1 MKRSFKSVCQAI
13 GLVACFGSAAMI
25 GGCGGG
31 GEGESGSAPAVETK
45 KPSVNA
51 MAVKGALVFKK
62 TCATCHGADAKG
74 MPNNGPDLT
83 ASEFVRDTSEADLLT
98 YVQEGREVP
107 DGVPMPPRGGFT
119 EEMLPD
125 SDIEKVIAY
134 MKNMPGNRP

>member
-1 MKRSFKSVCQAI
+1 MKRMLSTVCLAALI
-13 GLVACFGSAAMI
+13 GGLTVA

-31 GEGESGSAPAVETK
+31 DEGSSTPTSAPAAK
-45 KPSVNA
+45 APSVNA

-62 TCATCHGADAKG
+62 TCASCHGADGKG

-83 ASEFVRDTSEADLLT
+83 ASEFVKTTSEEDLLT
-98 YVQEGREVP
+98 YVQVGREVP

-125 SDIEKVIAY
+125 EDIVKVIAY
-134 MKNMPGNRP
+134 LKNMPGNRP

>member
-1 MKRSFKSVCQAI
+1 MKKVLRSVC
-13 GLVACFGSAAMI
+13 LVACVAGLGLV

-31 GEGESGSAPAVETK
+31 DAESSSTPAAPAAK

-51 MAVKGALVFKK
+51 NAVKGALIFKK
-62 TCATCHGADAKG
+62 TCATCHNADAKG

-83 ASEFVRDTSEADLLT
+83 ASAFVKDTSDADLLT

-107 DGVPMPPRGGFT
+107 GGVPMPPRGGFT

-125 SDIEKVIAY
+125 ADIEKVIAY
-134 MKNMPGNRP
+134 LKNFPGNKP